1 MKKKAST
8 QQGYPVA
15 SGDREKALETALA
28 QIERQFGKGSVMRLG
43 DDDRPPIEAIPT
55 GAIALDV
62 ALGIG
67 GIPRGRIVEVYGPES
82 SGKTTVALHAVAN
95 AQKLGGIAAFV
106 DAEHALDP
114 EYAKKIGVDTDNL
127 LLSQPDTGEQALE
140 IVDML
145 IRSGAVSIIV
155 IDSVAALV
163 PRAEIEGEMGDS
175 HVGLQARLMSQ
186 ALRKIAGALNQ
197 TGTTA
202 IFINQLREKVGVMF
216 GCMHYNTRVTLAD
229 GTQEKIGKIVNQK
242 MDVEVLSY
250 DPERDEIVPRRI
262 VNWFDNGVSDHFL
275 QFTVERSGGN
285 GRSQFA
291 ATTNHLIRTPGGW
304 REAGDLMPG
313 DRVLTAQKH
322 HLNEQQRQVVLG
334 SLMGD
339 GSLSPNRR
347 DRDGTRF
354 RMGHGAD
361 QAAYLDWK
369 VSLLGNVGHSRTTND
384 KGAVFADFTP
394 LPELAELREAVYFGD
409 GKKHLSW
416 EYLKALTPLALA
428 VWYMDDGCFTVR
440 SKGVQA
446 RTEGGSGRIEICVEA
461 MSPGSRQRL
470 VAYLRDTHGLD
481 VSLAVKGAA
490 AKQHIRFTTAASA
503 RFQEIVAPYVHESMA
518 YKLLPRYQERCEVAP
533 EFSEP
538 VDRLVASRVLD
549 IQVKPETR
557 GMHKFDIEVEGNHNY
572 FVDGVMVHN
581 SPETTSGGRAL
592 KFYSSVRLDVRRI
605 ETLKDGTDAVGNR
618 TRVKVVKNKVAP
630 PFKQAEFDIL
640 YGVGVSREGSLID
653 LGVEHGIVRK
663 SGAWY
668 TYDGTQLGQGKE
680 NARNFLRE
688 NSDIANEV
696 EKKIKEKLGVST
708 GDDSASGPEAPK
720 AAAADKA
727 PAAAPAAEAK
737 AAPAKKAPAK
747 TTTVKAPATDA

>member
-1 MKKKAST
+1 M
-8 QQGYPVA
+8 A

-67 GIPRGRIVEVYGPES
+67 GIPRGRIVEIYGPES

-216 GCMHYNTRVTLAD
+216 G
-229 GTQEKIGKIVNQK
+229 
-242 MDVEVLSY
+242 
-250 DPERDEIVPRRI
+250 
-262 VNWFDNGVSDHFL
+262 
-275 QFTVERSGGN
+275 
-285 GRSQFA
+285 
-291 ATTNHLIRTPGGW
+291 
-304 REAGDLMPG
+304 
-313 DRVLTAQKH
+313 
-322 HLNEQQRQVVLG
+322 
-334 SLMGD
+334 
-339 GSLSPNRR
+339 
-347 DRDGTRF
+347 
-354 RMGHGAD
+354 
-361 QAAYLDWK
+361 
-369 VSLLGNVGHSRTTND
+369 
-384 KGAVFADFTP
+384 
-394 LPELAELREAVYFGD
+394 
-409 GKKHLSW
+409 
-416 EYLKALTPLALA
+416 
-428 VWYMDDGCFTVR
+428 
-440 SKGVQA
+440 
-446 RTEGGSGRIEICVEA
+446 
-461 MSPGSRQRL
+461 
-470 VAYLRDTHGLD
+470 
-481 VSLAVKGAA
+481 
-490 AKQHIRFTTAASA
+490 
-503 RFQEIVAPYVHESMA
+503 
-518 YKLLPRYQERCEVAP
+518 
-533 EFSEP
+533 
-538 VDRLVASRVLD
+538 
-549 IQVKPETR
+549 
-557 GMHKFDIEVEGNHNY
+557 
-572 FVDGVMVHN
+572 

-680 NARNFLRE
+680 NARNFLRD

-708 GDDSASGPEAPK
+708 GDDSASGPEADPK

-727 PAAAPAAEAK
+727 PAAAAPVAEAK
-737 AAPAKKAPAK
+737 APAKKAPAK
-747 TTTVKAPATDA
+747 TTTAKAPATDA